1 MKNLLTSPLGCVA
14 PYIPALRKA
23 MIRFAHPTPF
33 LKWGSYGAD
42 DKLDYWDLFEVEELP
57 HAPAWDGH
65 MPEDVTRLLSLLSDS
80 DD

>member
-1 MKNLLTSPLGCVA
+1 MRMGLCMMVFSSLACR
-14 PYIPALRKA
+14 LRKD
-23 MIRFAHPTPF
+23 FAYH
-33 LKWGSYGAD
+33 YI
-42 DKLDYWDLFEVEELP
+42 LDYWDLFEVEELP

>member
-42 DKLDYWDLFEVEELP
+42 DNI
-57 HAPAWDGH
+57 AR
-65 MPEDVTRLLSLLSDS
+65 VTFLTGMYLVGLEPTTARL
-80 DD
+80 